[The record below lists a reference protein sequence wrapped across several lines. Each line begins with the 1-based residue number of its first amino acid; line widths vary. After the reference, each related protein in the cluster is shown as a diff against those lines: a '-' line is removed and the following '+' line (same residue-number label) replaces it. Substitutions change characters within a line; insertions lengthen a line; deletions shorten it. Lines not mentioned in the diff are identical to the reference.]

1 MSSLSIALFFYFVE
15 VFMRKF
21 EKISFRQFAKD
32 ISEGDYQDIQLPV
45 RKTMKSAG
53 YDFISFLDIVIKPG
67 EMVKIPTGVKISLE
81 DGEFLGI
88 FVRSS
93 MGFKYNVRMCNQ
105 VGIIDGDYYNNQDNE
120 GHIWIKLQNEGD
132 KEYMIKKGDAFA
144 QGIIMKYFICDDD
157 DTMSERIGGI
167 GSTDRRDNN
176 E

>member
-88 FVRSS
+88 LVRSS

>member
-1 MSSLSIALFFYFVE
+1 
-15 VFMRKF
+15 MRKF

-132 KEYMIKKGDAFA
+132 KEYIIKKGDAFA

-157 DTMSERIGGI
+157 DTMSERIGVI
-167 GSTDRRDNN
+167 GSTDRRDTN

>member
-1 MSSLSIALFFYFVE
+1 
-15 VFMRKF
+15 MRKF

-132 KEYMIKKGDAFA
+132 KEYIIKKGDAFA
-144 QGIIMKYFICDDD
+144 QGIIMKYFVCDDD